1 MSITRA
7 EPTRYSS
14 RYRWVICA
22 LLFLATT
29 SNYMDRQILG
39 ILAPVLQAE
48 LGWSE
53 SEYGH
58 IVTAFQAAYAFGLL
72 ACGWIV
78 DRIGTRWGLI
88 VAVSLWSVASA
99 IHGMARS
106 VSQFAL
112 ARFGLGLSEAANFP
126 ASIKSVSEWFPQ
138 RERALAIGIFNSGSN
153 LGAIIAP
160 LTVPF
165 IALRYGWQTAF
176 FVLGAAGFLWVGV
189 AMALFR
195 SPDASER
202 PIDSNPATASTALSW
217 RVMIRRRETIAFAC
231 AKFLTDPVWWFFLYW
246 IPKYLHSTFGLELSG
261 MGVPLVLIYLFA
273 DVGSIGGGWWSGR
286 LIGKGI
292 DPLLARRRVMLWC
305 ALSTLMVMVLA
316 YQADLWVAVA
326 ILSLATA
333 AHQAWSANLF
343 STVAD
348 SVPQAGVASVVGIG
362 GMAGAVGGML
372 LAQVAGYSLELTG
385 SYVPLFMVCSS
396 AYLVAWGILR
406 SLANRE

>member
-1 MSITRA
+1 
-7 EPTRYSS
+7 
-14 RYRWVICA
+14 VICV

-58 IVTAFQAAYAFGLL
+58 IVTAFQAAYALGLL
-72 ACGWIV
+72 GCGWLV

-99 IHGMARS
+99 THGVARS
-106 VSQFAL
+106 VGQFAL

-153 LGAIIAP
+153 LGAIVAP
-160 LTVPF
+160 LIVPF
-165 IALRYGWQTAF
+165 IALQYGWQTAF

-189 AMALFR
+189 AMVLFR
-195 SPDASER
+195 PPRASER
-202 PIDSNPATASTALSW
+202 PVECNPATTSTALSW
-217 RVMIRRRETIAFAC
+217 RVMLRRRETVAFAC

-246 IPKYLHSTFGLELSG
+246 IPKYLHSTFGVELSG
-261 MGVPLVLIYLFA
+261 MGLPLVVIYLFA

-286 LIGKGI
+286 LIGKGLA
-292 DPLLARRRVMLWC
+292 PLVARRRVMLWC
-305 ALSTLMVMVLA
+305 ALLTLMVMVLA
-316 YQADLWVAVA
+316 YRADLWVAVA
-326 ILSLATA
+326 VLSLATA

-343 STVAD
+343 STVTD

-362 GMAGAVGGML
+362 GMAGALGGML

-385 SYVPLFMVCSS
+385 SYVPLFIVCSS
-396 AYLVAWGILR
+396 AYLVAWGVLR
-406 SLANRE
+406 ALGGR